1 MKKLLAL
8 IVLLI
13 ALQSFQP
20 AIAQVSSEALGTVR
34 YEVRYQLK
42 GIDTKVADATVSL
55 KEHSSVD
62 VGRALHA
69 QAVIRATSVFRL
81 FMNAEYVADSYLF
94 PDGQRPYYYM
104 NPIKKGGKTGKFEC
118 S

>member
-20 AIAQVSSEALGTVR
+20 AIAQVSSEAFGTVR

-42 GIDTKVADATVSL
+42 GIDTRVADATISL
-55 KEHSSVD
+55 NEHPS
-62 VGRALHA
+62 
-69 QAVIRATSVFRL
+69 
-81 FMNAEYVADSYLF
+81 AD
-94 PDGQRPYYYM
+94 
-104 NPIKKGGKTGKFEC
+104 IHEC
-118 S
+118 GVCG